1 MKKIFETLKA
11 KWAEYLLEMFVIT
24 FGIIG
29 AFMLNS
35 WNDSRMKR
43 ADELHYLEN
52 IKRDINLNI
61 AQIDDYIDDRNRKIE
76 SAGVILSHFEG
87 VSIEDPNNFN
97 SHLQN
102 IYTWQRFFQINNT
115 FLELTYSGN
124 LALISSDSIKNE
136 LLNLEKLYQVMKA
149 EEDHFRFDS
158 ETALFEPAYRTQ
170 DINRFVGKYLFNL
183 TDGAMGKDVNL
194 EPEEFSHI
202 LNDLKQKNGFVMAL
216 LEFSVMNEQMAE
228 MKTTSEKL
236 IRLIEN
242 EIKTDQ

>member
-1 MKKIFETLKA
+1 MKKILETLKQ

-29 AFMLNS
+29 AFMLNN
-35 WNDSRMKR
+35 WNDSRIKR
-43 ADELHYLEN
+43 ANELHYLKN
-52 IKRDINLNI
+52 IKRDIKLNM
-61 AQIDDYIDDRNRKIE
+61 AQIDDYIDERNKKIE
-76 SAGVILSHFEG
+76 SANVILSHFEG
-87 VSIEDPNNFN
+87 RPIEDPTTFN

-102 IYTWQRFFQINNT
+102 IYTWQRFFQLNNT
-115 FLELTYSGN
+115 FQELTYSGN

-170 DINRFVGKYLFNL
+170 DINRFVGKYLYDL
-183 TDGAMGKDVNL
+183 TGGGMGQDANL
-194 EPEEFSHI
+194 EPEEFSVI

-216 LEFSVMNEQMAE
+216 LEFNVMNDQMAE
-228 MKTTSEKL
+228 MKMTSEKL
-236 IRLIEN
+236 IRLIDN
-242 EIKTDQ
+242 EIKSN